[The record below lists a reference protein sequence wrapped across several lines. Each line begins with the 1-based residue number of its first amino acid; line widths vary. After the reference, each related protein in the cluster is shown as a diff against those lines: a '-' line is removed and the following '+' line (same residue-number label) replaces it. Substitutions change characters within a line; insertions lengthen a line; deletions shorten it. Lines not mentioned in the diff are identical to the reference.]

1 MHDSETETET
11 ETETPRMGPVALFIR
26 GIAMGAADVV
36 PGVSGGTIAFI
47 TGIYHQFIDSLRSLS
62 LQPLLYLISGRFGL
76 ALSALKSFHW
86 HTLVPLGLGVALS
99 IITLSK
105 LVTTCMEDYPAP
117 TYALFFGLILF
128 SAIAPFLQIQ
138 KKSPA
143 VLVSFALSAI
153 LAWSFV
159 GLHPDSPEK
168 RTIRADQG
176 AKTLIYAGKIRTMA
190 DVTALTELRDST
202 HPGLSLRLFDPKD
215 IVAENALPA
224 NAVKLNSK
232 MELNAWIE
240 ANTSEGAF
248 NLPLVVIGEQAPN
261 LIWIFVSGFIAISA
275 MVLPGLSGSF
285 LLLFLGLYHVI
296 FGALHGVIGAL
307 LNMLGRPSGP
317 LQLLTGTTGFGDLF
331 IVMSFGFGVLLGLAV
346 FSRVVAWLF
355 ERAKDLTLSA
365 LTGLMIG
372 ALRLPAVKISQGT
385 NDFSEGLVSVLATAL
400 LGAIIV
406 LILMRID
413 LKRTANTASEIPE

>member
-1 MHDSETETET
+1 MHDSDTQ
-11 ETETPRMGPVALFIR
+11 TETPRMGPVALFIR

-62 LQPLLYLISGRFGL
+62 LQPLLYLVSGRFGL

-86 HTLVPLGLGVALS
+86 HTLIPLGLGVGLS
-99 IITLSK
+99 IVTLSK
-105 LVTTCMEDYPAP
+105 LVTTCMDDYPAP

-128 SAIAPFLQIQ
+128 SAIAPFIQIQ

-143 VLVSFALSAI
+143 VIISFALSAI

-159 GLHPDSPEK
+159 GLHPDASDK
-168 RTIRADQG
+168 RTLRADTG
-176 AKTLIYAGKIRTMA
+176 AKTMMYAGKIRTMA
-190 DVTALTELRDST
+190 DVTALTALRDAD
-202 HPGLSLRLFDPKD
+202 HPKLALRLFDPKGIISKD
-215 IVAENALPA
+215 AMPI
-224 NAVKLNSK
+224 NAVKLDSK
-232 MELNAWIE
+232 AELKTWVDEHTEN
-240 ANTSEGAF
+240 GALD
-248 NLPLVVIGEQAPN
+248 LPLVVIGEQSPN
-261 LIWIFVSGFIAISA
+261 LLWIFVSGFIAISA

-296 FGALHGVIGAL
+296 FGALHGVIGAV
-307 LNMLGRPSGP
+307 LNVLGRPSGP
-317 LQLLTGTTGFGDLF
+317 LQLISGTTGFSDLF
-331 IVMSFGFGVLLGLAV
+331 IVMAFGFGVLLGLAV

-372 ALRLPAVKISQGT
+372 ALRLPATQIAEGT
-385 NDFSEGLVSVLATAL
+385 NDFSQGLVSVLATAL

-406 LILMRID
+406 LVLMRID
-413 LKRTANTASEIPE
+413 LKRNAPVSSKIPE